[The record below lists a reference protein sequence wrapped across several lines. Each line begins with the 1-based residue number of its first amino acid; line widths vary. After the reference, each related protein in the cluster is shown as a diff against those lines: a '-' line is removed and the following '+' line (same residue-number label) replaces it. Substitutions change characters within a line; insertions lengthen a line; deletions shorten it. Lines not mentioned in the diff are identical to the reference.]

1 MPLDPKV
8 RAFLDQLVATGMP
21 PFESLP
27 VADARRVMETF
38 REMSPPG
45 QAVAHVEDRRLPGP
59 AGDIPVRVY
68 TPVGDGPR
76 PVLVF
81 FHGGGWVI
89 GSIETHDNTCRALAN
104 AIPAVVV
111 SVDYRL
117 APEHKFP
124 AAAEDC
130 YAATRW
136 VAANAA
142 AIGADGNRLAIGG
155 DSAGGNLAAV
165 VALMAHDRGGPRIA
179 HQTLIYPATDAGM
192 DTPSQCENAEGY
204 LLTRE
209 AMVWFWGHY
218 LRSDED
224 KTNPLAAPLR
234 APNLRGLPPAHVLT
248 AEFDPLRDEGEAYA
262 ARLREAGVPVTLK
275 RWDGVIHGFFG
286 MTGIIDQ
293 SGPAIAEVAAAVR
306 AAVRA

>member
-1 MPLDPKV
+1 MPLDPKA
-8 RAFLDQLVATGMP
+8 RAFMDQLVAAGMP
-21 PFESLP
+21 PLESLP
-27 VADARRVMETF
+27 VADARRVMESF
-38 REMSPPG
+38 REMAPPG
-45 QAVAHVEDRRLPGP
+45 QAVARVEDRRLPGP

-68 TPVGDGPR
+68 TPAGDGPR

-104 AIPAVVV
+104 AIPAIVV

-136 VAANAA
+136 VAANATE
-142 AIGADGNRLAIGG
+142 IGADGNRLAIGG

-179 HQTLIYPATDAGM
+179 HQTLIYPATDPAM
-192 DTPSQCENAEGY
+192 DTPSQRENAEGY
-204 LLTRE
+204 FLTRE

-218 LRSDED
+218 LRDDED

-234 APNLRGLPPAHVLT
+234 ARNLRGLPPAHVLT

-275 RWDGVIHGFFG
+275 RWDGMIHGFFG